1 VIVKWEDVPVAELA
15 KAVDRR
21 NGRIQQMR
29 GFLTLIDVAATVKD
43 RTGRILWAN
52 RAAEVLFDASL
63 GDFRGK
69 TIDQVLG
76 PRDYKKAQV
85 HLLQVI
91 GTDVAAFEYHRSD
104 SYAVIR
110 FPFRDDDD
118 QVLIVALRV
127 KM

>member
-1 VIVKWEDVPVAELA
+1 MKWEDVPISEIDQAFN
-15 KAVDRR
+15 RR

-29 GFLTLIDVAATVKD
+29 GFLSLLRDVAATVKD
-43 RTGRILWAN
+43 RSGRILWAN
-52 RAAEVLFDASL
+52 HAAEVLFDKSL

-76 PRDYKKAQV
+76 PRDYRKAQV
-85 HLLQVI
+85 HLLQVV
-91 GTDVAAFEYHRSD
+91 GTDTAAFEYHRSD
-104 SYAVIR
+104 SYAVVR

-118 QVLIVALRV
+118 DMLIVALRV